1 MEKYRKAI
9 LGKLYRHRYIGGRHT
24 SIDNVPKGFPKNET
38 RNIEKALKSLVK
50 EDYILQKPTSYGTEI
65 CLNPRKIKEI
75 RKIIDPSDD

>member
-1 MEKYRKAI
+1 MDKYRKAI

-24 SIDNVPKGFPKNET
+24 SLDNVPKGFPKSET
-38 RNIEKALKSLVK
+38 KNISKALKSLVK

>member
-24 SIDNVPKGFPKNET
+24 SIDNVPKGFPKGET

>member
-1 MEKYRKAI
+1 MDKYRKAI

-24 SIDNVPKGFPKNET
+24 SMDNVPKGFPKSET
-38 RNIEKALKSLVK
+38 GNIEKVLKSLIK
-50 EDYILQKPTSYGTEI
+50 EDYILKKPTSYGTEI

>member
-24 SIDNVPKGFPKNET
+24 SIDNVPKGFPKSEN

-50 EDYILQKPTSYGTEI
+50 EEFILQKPTSYGTEI

-75 RKIIDPSDD
+75 RKIIDHTDD

>member
-24 SIDNVPKGFPKNET
+24 SIDNVPKGFPKSET
-38 RNIEKALKSLVK
+38 KNIEKALKSLVK
-50 EDYILQKPTSYGTEI
+50 EDYILRKPTSYGTEI

-75 RKIIDPSDD
+75 RKIIEPSGD